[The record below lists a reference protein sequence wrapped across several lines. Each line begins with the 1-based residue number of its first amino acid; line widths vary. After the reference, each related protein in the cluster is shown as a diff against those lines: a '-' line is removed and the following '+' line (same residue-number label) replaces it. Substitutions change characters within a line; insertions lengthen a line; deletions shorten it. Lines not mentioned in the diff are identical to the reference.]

1 MGPGDTVKAVDL
13 NLHQAHLVVFR
24 PVVTATETNIDGWG
38 QNYGACCRHGTSFMS
53 FAV

>member
-13 NLHQAHLVVFR
+13 NLRQAHLVVFLL
-24 PVVTATETNIDGWG
+24 VVTATETIVDGWG
-38 QNYGACCRHGTSFMS
+38 QNYEACCRHGTRFMS